1 MLIEAPANKIPILV
15 VHSLFSLVIIVIC
28 WRLTLT
34 ERFPMPSI
42 DGIIGSSAS
51 GLSAAITTATTITT
65 RIPDSPSYRIT
76 LTLCSS
82 LLSSSSFQA
91 EEEAFDKFNERIKDE
106 LEMYSHFFDIKIDSR
121 ILFISEDLPIIS
133 AKDCLSFFEEQN
145 SLFPNLDGE
154 TNVNFIIRNNCK
166 QAQERTLLTS
176 EGKGGFLKSPSSELA
191 IEDYQLIMMRLHS
204 LLIGDD
210 DGISDGCLEK
220 FEDQLLSNRISRS
233 KEILLSL
240 KRLLEAFPEIRVV
253 KEVYLL
259 ISGVISAIKESEDRS
274 NDKHTR
280 LRAASRAVQL
290 AEQVFFDPSMMANQ
304 YFPIEHMLGVYL
316 PIFFPFMLP
325 LVVQFILLL
334 KRKNK

>member
-15 VHSLFSLVIIVIC
+15 VHSLFSLLIIVIC

-34 ERFPMPSI
+34 ERFPMPSL
-42 DGIIGSSAS
+42 DGFFGSSDS
-51 GLSAAITTATTITT
+51 ELSAATAVHTAK
-65 RIPDSPSYRIT
+65 IPDSPSYRIT
-76 LTLCSS
+76 ITLYSS
-82 LLSSSSFQA
+82 LSSSSQAA
-91 EEEAFDKFNERIKDE
+91 EEEESFSKFNRKIKDE
-106 LEMYSHFFDIKIDSR
+106 LEMYNHFFDIKIDSR

-145 SLFPNLDGE
+145 SLFPNLDDE
-154 TNVNFIIRNNCK
+154 TNINFIIRKNC
-166 QAQERTLLTS
+166 QQTQERTLLTS
-176 EGKGGFLKSPSSELA
+176 EGKGGFLKSPSSALA
-191 IEDYQLIMMRLHS
+191 VEDYQLIMMRLHS

-210 DGISDGCLEK
+210 DGIISDDGCLEK
-220 FEDQLLSNRISRS
+220 FEDQLLFNRISRS

-253 KEVYLL
+253 KEVHLL
-259 ISGVISAIKESEDRS
+259 ITGVISAIKESEDRS
-274 NDKHTR
+274 NDKHTQ
-280 LRAASRAVQL
+280 LRSASRAVQL

-316 PIFFPFMLP
+316 PIFFPFLLP
-325 LVVQFILLL
+325 LVVQFLLLL